1 MMKKLILILFILISC
16 IVSCSYAR
24 YDMNNSLLDWNL
36 YYYQFK
42 ISGYPV
48 YNALHERYD
57 FYDIEEN
64 YCGSLCY
71 NALLDAWEYFG
82 L

>member
-1 MMKKLILILFILISC
+1 MRKLILIFLVLISF
-16 IVSCSYAR
+16 IATCSYAR
-24 YDMNNSLLDWNL
+24 YDMSNSLLDWNL

-48 YNALHERYD
+48 YNALFERYD
-57 FYDIEEN
+57 FFDIEDN
-64 YCGSLCY
+64 YRGSLSY
-71 NALLDAWEYFG
+71 NALLEKWEYFG